1 MDDEFF
7 NTGLDLNGD
16 GKNDLIEKAFETDDF
31 EHTLDESDGFDNTS
45 STAKRKTNRGI
56 TCLILIIAFGV
67 LLVLINKLPD
77 IIIGA
82 ENRIAYTKAEKMIT
96 DGDYS
101 NARDE
106 LQKILGEYKDSDG
119 LNALCRAHEYESEGD
134 CKMAYVCLY
143 DVTFR
148 YQNAEQMSKI
158 NIFKSRWN
166 NAFTKR
172 LTARPKKK
180 EKPKKKAQRPK
191 QRIEVRER
199 AAIITIQANQ
209 IRTMIP
215 TMLPTILTPTISTTT
230 TMMTSGITKKQKNIM
245 RSITDYGTRYFR
257 RFI

>member
-16 GKNDLIEKAFETDDF
+16 GKIDLIEKAFETDDF

-77 IIIGA
+77 IIIGV

-101 NARDE
+101 NALDE

-143 DVTFR
+143 DVTFS
-148 YQNAEQMSKI
+148 YQNAEQMGEI
-158 NIFKSRWN
+158 NNFKSRMEQCFYEKVDREFEEERKAEKESAETKAEN
-166 NAFTKR
+166 SSSGKRGYYYNSSKSNSDDDPYNA
-172 LTARPKKK
+172 
-180 EKPKKKAQRPK
+180 
-191 QRIEVRER
+191 
-199 AAIITIQANQ
+199 
-209 IRTMIP
+209 
-215 TMLPTILTPTISTTT
+215 S
-230 TMMTSGITKKQKNIM
+230 
-245 RSITDYGTRYFR
+245 DYSHPDDFYYDHYDDFWDYEEAEEYYEEHN
-257 RFI
+257 

>member
-1 MDDEFF
+1 MADEFF

-16 GKNDLIEKAFETDDF
+16 GKIDLIEKAFETDDF

-77 IIIGA
+77 IIIGV

-96 DGDYS
+96 VGDYS
-101 NARDE
+101 NALDE

-134 CKMAYVCLY
+134 CKMACVCLY

-148 YQNAEQMSKI
+148 YQNAEQMREI
-158 NIFKSRWN
+158 NNFKSRMEQCFYEEVDRETEEERKAEKESVETKAEN
-166 NAFTKR
+166 SGSGKSGYYYKSSKSNSDDDPYNA
-172 LTARPKKK
+172 
-180 EKPKKKAQRPK
+180 
-191 QRIEVRER
+191 
-199 AAIITIQANQ
+199 
-209 IRTMIP
+209 
-215 TMLPTILTPTISTTT
+215 S
-230 TMMTSGITKKQKNIM
+230 
-245 RSITDYGTRYFR
+245 DYSHPDDFYYDHYDDFWDYEEAEEYYEEHN
-257 RFI
+257 